1 MTVHEVCDHLGL
13 TWMHSEMLTDM
24 HDKLSQA
31 VKLYDSILTDQVRH
45 CSSPL
50 QQQTIPSSSNKYNQ
64 WIPVPPTSQIS
75 PQQYALSPQQLMQ
88 RHNQPQSPVVAT
100 QSVGSPPMQRRSQ
113 SLASA
118 PHHPQNQAY
127 APAPPSMA
135 AIAST
140 SQSQSQMSSQ
150 NTHHWPPVSYASTSQ
165 HQQGAHLRRSSTV
178 AHPGFQPTL
187 HQIQSPY
194 HQQQRPLQQQHQHQ
208 EVPSSLPQFPH
219 VPTVAPMYDTTIH
232 SGVMQ
237 NEERKEAMLIDL

>member
-1 MTVHEVCDHLGL
+1 
-13 TWMHSEMLTDM
+13 MHSEMLTDM

-88 RHNQPQSPVVAT
+88 RHNQPQSPVAAT

-118 PHHPQNQAY
+118 PHHPQNQVY

-140 SQSQSQMSSQ
+140 SQSQSQMPSQ

-194 HQQQRPLQQQHQHQ
+194 HQQQRPLQQKHQHQ
-208 EVPSSLPQFPH
+208 EVPSGLPQFPH
-219 VPTVAPMYDTTIH
+219 VPTVAPMYDTT
-232 SGVMQ
+232 GVMQ